1 MSTGPEYAVAQPPPP
16 PPGAIPPPPVDRDG
30 FPRWPLWLP
39 LAAIACGLTFG
50 LLVLAVVT
58 GVLDAAGVDADADS
72 PGLTAAG
79 TLIIDVA
86 VVVAAVMFA
95 ALVARPRAWHFGLR
109 GAPLGF
115 TSAIAVGGVLAFF
128 LFELVYAAIVQ
139 PEAEQTVV
147 EDLGADTSTL
157 LLWAGAVV
165 VILVAPVCEE
175 LFFRGILYRILRA
188 RMPMWIAAV
197 IDGVLFGLV
206 HGSLVIVPILG
217 FLGVVLCYV
226 YERTGTLYAVIAIH
240 ALNNMISYGVTTEDG
255 WAASLSVG
263 VLALVVCAVGIVR
276 SKRWSPSPPVPVG

>member
-1 MSTGPEYAVAQPPPP
+1 MSSGPEYAVAQPPPP
-16 PPGAIPPPPVDRDG
+16 PPGALPPPPVDRDG

-39 LAAIACGLTFG
+39 FAAVACGLTFG

-95 ALVARPRAWHFGLR
+95 ALVARPRGWHFGLR

-115 TSAIAVGGVLAFF
+115 TTAIAVGGVLAFF

-139 PEAEQTVV
+139 PDAEQTVV
-147 EDLGADTSTL
+147 EDLGADNSQL
-157 LLWAGAVV
+157 LLWAGALV

-175 LFFRGILYRILRA
+175 LFFRGILYRVLRA
-188 RMPMWIAAV
+188 RMSFWIAAV

-226 YERTGTLYAVIAIH
+226 YERTGTLYSVIAIH
-240 ALNNMISYGVTTEDG
+240 ALNNMISYGVTTDDG
-255 WAASLSVG
+255 WAASLAVG
-263 VLALVVCAVGIVR
+263 ALALVACAIGIVR
-276 SKRWSPSPPVPVG
+276 SQRWSPSPPVPVG